1 MLTEITTHATTR
13 LSLPDLVGTCVLM
26 WRVTIEEALMEWGN
40 KRRMEH
46 RKGTPSKVRPSF
58 RGWEDWI
65 REKMKKKGAVGNDGR
80 QEWRVEE
87 KDTYFPLN
95 VGTRW
100 EECLLPLGMGEQLLA
115 RPCFFSLRSKMF
127 VKRNVPILFY
137 VIWHLCDFYL
147 QNPCIVKD

>member
-13 LSLPDLVGTCVLM
+13 LSLPDLVGISVLM
-26 WRVTIEEALMEWGN
+26 WRVTIEEALMEWEH
-40 KRRMEH
+40 KCRMEH
-46 RKGTPSKVRPSF
+46 RKGAPSKRKTALSWVR
-58 RGWEDWI
+58 RLDKGKDE
-65 REKMKKKGAVGNDGR
+65 EKRRGR
-80 QEWRVEE
+80 QRRKTRV
-87 KDTYFPLN
+87 KGGGKRYIFPLN

-137 VIWHLCDFYL
+137 VIWHLCEFYL

>member
-13 LSLPDLVGTCVLM
+13 LSLPDLVGISVLM
-26 WRVTIEEALMEWGN
+26 WRVTIEEALMEWEH
-40 KRRMEH
+40 KCRMEH
-46 RKGTPSKVRPSF
+46 RKGAPSKRKTALSWVR
-58 RGWEDWI
+58 RLDKGKDE
-65 REKMKKKGAVGNDGR
+65 GAVGNDGR

-137 VIWHLCDFYL
+137 VIWHLCEFYL